1 MKNDKE
7 SYLSKLNFED
17 KSYIL
22 SLYESI
28 NKNPLDNLLSTI
40 KPFWNILSTI
50 KLKLKAEEHPSNG
63 LPKEEVLSTVKLFLI
78 FSELSLFQSKYE
90 HNPEIDQNFLIE
102 SSLLIN
108 DIYKLLSLKDN
119 NYSLSEK
126 EGKSE
131 LDIILDFIFIKYIDG
146 IHSYF
151 DFVNLVENQTKKNN
165 KENIGNSNTLLSY
178 EQFQKYFKIVIK
190 FFLFSKGFERVYYCL
205 NKNDKLN
212 TNEIVFC
219 YNKIIKNLNESNLF
233 YIVAKKI
240 VDMVD
245 TSQTHIDKNKYY
257 SICIRAL
264 S

>member
-17 KSYIL
+17 KTYLL

-28 NKNPLDNLLSTI
+28 NKNPLDNLLSSI
-40 KPFWNILSTI
+40 KPFWNMLSTI

-63 LPKEEVLSTVKLFLI
+63 LPKEEVLSAVKLFLI
-78 FSELSLFQSKYE
+78 FSEISLFQSKFE
-90 HNPEIDQNFLIE
+90 HNPEIEQNFLIE

-131 LDIILDFIFIKYIDG
+131 LDIIIEFIFNKYIDG
-146 IHSYF
+146 IHNYF

-178 EQFQKYFKIVIK
+178 EQFQKYFKVVLK
-190 FFLFSKGFERVYYCL
+190 FFIFSKGFERIYNGVI
-205 NKNDKLN
+205 KNDKLM
-212 TNEIVFC
+212 TAELIAC
-219 YNKIIKNLNESNLF
+219 YNKVIKNLNESNLF
-233 YIVAKKI
+233 YLVAKKI
-240 VDMVD
+240 VDMIE
-245 TSQTHIDKNKYY
+245 TSQVTIDKNKYY

>member
-1 MKNDKE
+1 MKSDKE
-7 SYLSKLNFED
+7 TYLSKLNFED
-17 KSYIL
+17 KSYLL

-40 KPFWNILSTI
+40 KPFWNMLSTI

-63 LPKEEVLSTVKLFLI
+63 LPKEEVLSAVKLFLI
-78 FSELSLFQSKYE
+78 FSEISLFQSKYE
-90 HNPEIDQNFLIE
+90 HNVEIEQNFLIE

-119 NYSLSEK
+119 NYSLNEK

-131 LDIILDFIFIKYIDG
+131 LDILLDFVFSKYLDG
-146 IHSYF
+146 VHSYF
-151 DFVNLVENQTKKNN
+151 DFVNLLENQSKKNN
-165 KENIGNSNTLLSY
+165 KENIANSNTLLSY

-190 FFLFSKGFERVYYCL
+190 FFLFAKGFERVFNCL
-205 NKNDKLN
+205 NKNEKLS
-212 TNEIVFC
+212 TNEIIIC
-219 YNKIIKNLNESNLF
+219 YNKILKGLNESNLF
-233 YIVAKKI
+233 YIVSKKI
-240 VDMVD
+240 MDMVD
-245 TSQTHIDKNKYY
+245 TNQSTIDKNKYY

>member
-1 MKNDKE
+1 MKNEKDT
-7 SYLSKLNFED
+7 YFTKLNFED
-17 KSYIL
+17 KSYLL

-28 NKNPLDNLLSTI
+28 NKNPLDNLLTTM
-40 KPFWNILSTI
+40 KPFWNMLSTI
-50 KLKLKAEEHPSNG
+50 KIKLKAEEHPSNG
-63 LPKEEVLSTVKLFLI
+63 LPKEDVLSSVKLLLI
-78 FSELSLFQSKYE
+78 FSEISLFQSKYE
-90 HNPEIDQNFLIE
+90 HNPEIEQNFLIE

-131 LDIILDFIFIKYIDG
+131 LDILLDFIFSKYIDG

-151 DFVNLVENQTKKNN
+151 DFVNILENQTKKNN

-190 FFLFSKGFERVYYCL
+190 FFLFAKGFERVFNCL

-212 TNEIVFC
+212 PNEIILC
-219 YNKIIKNLNESNLF
+219 YNKILKGLNESNLF
-233 YIVAKKI
+233 YIVSKKI
-240 VDMVD
+240 VDMID
-245 TSQTHIDKNKYY
+245 ITQTTIDKNKYY

>member
-1 MKNDKE
+1 MKNEKDT
-7 SYLSKLNFED
+7 YFTKLNFED
-17 KSYIL
+17 KSYLL

-28 NKNPLDNLLSTI
+28 NKNPLDNLLT
-40 KPFWNILSTI
+40 TI

-63 LPKEEVLSTVKLFLI
+63 LPKEEVLSAVKLFLI
-78 FSELSLFQSKYE
+78 FSEISLFQSKFE
-90 HNPEIDQNFLIE
+90 HNPEIEQNFLIE

-119 NYSLSEK
+119 NYSLNEK
-126 EGKSE
+126 EGKTE

-240 VDMVD
+240 VDMID

>member
-119 NYSLSEK
+119 NYSLNEK
-126 EGKSE
+126 EGKTE

-190 FFLFSKGFERVYYCL
+190 FFLFSKGFERVYHCL

>member
-1 MKNDKE
+1 MKNEKE
-7 SYLSKLNFED
+7 TYFTKLNFED
-17 KSYIL
+17 KSYLL

-28 NKNPLDNLLSTI
+28 NKNPLDNLLTTI
-40 KPFWNILSTI
+40 KPFWNLLSTI

-63 LPKEEVLSTVKLFLI
+63 LPKEEVLSSVKLFLI
-78 FSELSLFQSKYE
+78 FSEISLFQSKYE
-90 HNPEIDQNFLIE
+90 HNPEIEQNFLIE

-119 NYSLSEK
+119 NYSLNEK

-131 LDIILDFIFIKYIDG
+131 LDILLDFVFSKYLDG
-146 IHSYF
+146 VHSYF
-151 DFVNLVENQTKKNN
+151 DFVNLLENQSKKNN
-165 KENIGNSNTLLSY
+165 KENIANSNTLLSY

-190 FFLFSKGFERVYYCL
+190 FFLFAKGFERVFNCL
-205 NKNDKLN
+205 NKNEKLS
-212 TNEIVFC
+212 TNEIIIC
-219 YNKIIKNLNESNLF
+219 YNKILKGLNESNLF
-233 YIVAKKI
+233 YIVSKKI

-245 TSQTHIDKNKYY
+245 TNQSTIDKNKYY

>member
-17 KSYIL
+17 KSYLL

-119 NYSLSEK
+119 NYSLNEK
-126 EGKSE
+126 EGKTE

>member
-7 SYLSKLNFED
+7 TYFTKLNFED
-17 KSYIL
+17 KSYLL

-28 NKNPLDNLLSTI
+28 NKNPLDNLLTTI
-40 KPFWNILSTI
+40 KPFWNMLSTI

-63 LPKEEVLSTVKLFLI
+63 LPKEEVLSAVKLFLI
-78 FSELSLFQSKYE
+78 FSEISLFQSKFE
-90 HNPEIDQNFLIE
+90 HNPEIEQNFLIE

-119 NYSLSEK
+119 NYSLNEK

-131 LDIILDFIFIKYIDG
+131 LDILLDFVFSKYLDG
-146 IHSYF
+146 VHSYF
-151 DFVNLVENQTKKNN
+151 DFVNLLENQSKKNN
-165 KENIGNSNTLLSY
+165 KENIANSNTLLSY

-190 FFLFSKGFERVYYCL
+190 FFLFAKGFERVFNCL
-205 NKNDKLN
+205 NKNEKLRK
-212 TNEIVFC
+212 NEIIIC
-219 YNKIIKNLNESNLF
+219 YNKILKGLNESNLF
-233 YIVAKKI
+233 YIVSKKI
-240 VDMVD
+240 MDMVD
-245 TSQTHIDKNKYY
+245 TNQSTIDKNKYY